1 MTIPAMSLIADETS
15 LSKQKN
21 RPLRVGLMPE
31 PEQDRFRTPY
41 AFHLMSDQHDISRW
55 DSVYH
60 LTPTPLLEERDFL

>member
-41 AFHLMSDQHDISRW
+41 AFHLMSDQHDISR
-55 DSVYH
+55 
-60 LTPTPLLEERDFL
+60 